1 MPRLPQ
7 RRDHVVRS
15 ITHPVKFTWA
25 EYGQL
30 KNEAYKAKVS
40 VAELIRSRALLRRV
54 KVPRQQPELDEKF
67 QVQLTEIGKR
77 LNALTK
83 KANTQIKADLALTL
97 DVGEVHSLLDQLGEI
112 LKQIHE
118 VVSKRSPQSLA
129 IEARRDQAPL
139 VHTRSIRLA
148 PDEYERLKE
157 KAALA
162 RTSVT
167 KFLRCSALRQQVA
180 TPPPLPVSYWRAHEE
195 LSKINN
201 NLCQLQRAVWTA
213 VSLGQA
219 MEFPH
224 QTVENACTQIRSVGL
239 QLVDATDEEA
249 CFA

>member
-7 RRDHVVRS
+7 RRDNVVRS

-40 VAELIRSRALLRRV
+40 VAELICSRALLTKV
-54 KVPRQQPELDEKF
+54 KVPRQLPELDKTF
-67 QVQLTEIGKR
+67 QGKLTEIGKR
-77 LNALTK
+77 LNTLTK
-83 KANTQIKADLALTL
+83 KANTQMKADLALTL
-97 DVGEVHSLLDQLGEI
+97 DMGEVHSLLDQLGEI
-112 LKQIHE
+112 QKQIQD
-118 VVSKRSPQSLA
+118 VVSSRSPQSLTISA
-129 IEARRDQAPL
+129 KRDQAPL

-167 KFLRCSALRQQVA
+167 KFLRYSALRQPVA
-180 TPPPLPVSYWRAHEE
+180 SPPPLPVSYWRVHEE

-201 NLCQLQRAVWTA
+201 NLCQLQRVVNQA

-219 MEFPH
+219 LEFPH
-224 QTVENACTQIRSVGL
+224 QAVENACRQIRSVGRA
-239 QLVDATDEEA
+239 LVEATDEEA
-249 CFA
+249 FLA